1 MSAATA
7 ASRSGGRGSGA
18 EGRPR
23 GKDALSREFM
33 DESMIRW
40 EAYVSG
46 GHPGTPA
53 AARIYFVCLDDPF
66 ERPRYVEHESGA
78 VAEATRDLAGMS
90 EERLVELLAGATPL
104 E

>member
-1 MSAATA
+1 MSEPPAARA
-7 ASRSGGRGSGA
+7 
-18 EGRPR
+18 
-23 GKDALSREFM
+23 KDALSRQFM
-33 DESMIRW
+33 DDAMVRW

-66 ERPRYVEHESGA
+66 ERPRYVAHESGR
-78 VAEATRDLAGMS
+78 VAEATRDLAAMS
-90 EERLVELLAGATPL
+90 EARLAELLAGATPL